1 MMIFPR
7 YNRLELQVFI
17 HYCFHRYEVTMN
29 HSSANTMFDV
39 DCSLINLIITVEL
52 IDKQTVPWLRHLLQ
66 MIFEGQP
73 KKVRHIN

>member
-1 MMIFPR
+1 
-7 YNRLELQVFI
+7 
-17 HYCFHRYEVTMN
+17 MN